1 MRLVAEVNASF
12 EELAHAEIRQ
22 SHSLSFPVQASTD
35 LDKRENPPPPAVSA
49 GFLPDE
55 NHDPCVEC
63 RRI

>member
-35 LDKRENPPPPAVSA
+35 LDSRTNRTAT
-49 GFLPDE
+49 GGL
-55 NHDPCVEC
+55 
-63 RRI
+63 RRISPGRKP